1 MILPVADRPINGR
14 VPWVTMA
21 LIVLN
26 TLIFFVT
33 FIFGDEAFYM
43 KWALVPARSAPLT
56 FLTYQFLHG
65 GVEHLVGNMLFLWF
79 FGFNT
84 ERRLGPVAYLVLYLL
99 LGVIAGGSFIPM
111 TSHKEMPLVGA
122 SGSIAGLM
130 GLYMVLFPR
139 RQIRVVYWMLFY
151 AGTFHVGAF
160 WFGLVYIAYQLPLAI
175 WMTDVDP
182 VAYWAH
188 IGGAVGALVIL
199 GPLARVLEERLYPI
213 TESEIE
219 DDYAETYSEFN
230 YVPEQKT
237 LEPEAEAPPGARE
250 VETRIYKTR
259 AIGAFGLIPRAF
271 VEMTP
276 ELEARLRGIGGPTGP
291 PRSHCLLTTVDFQIA
306 QRFQAELERWGI
318 KTLVYP
324 AREVLR
330 EPTVVRLKE
339 IQPQGDVLV
348 CVDEFGQVHTRGT
361 GSFRI
366 VVTARVGDRTAIDL
380 VARKPITTMRWSGEP
395 DAAIACAGRI
405 AAVIRD
411 APFTRSF
418 QELASNRTVPAR
430 AFAEERVYND
440 YVLWATQLVST
451 PVYRVKRASGDV
463 SSLRPAPQ
471 SR

>member
-1 MILPVADRPINGR
+1 MILPVADRRINER
-14 VPWVTMA
+14 VPYVSIA
-21 LIVLN
+21 LIAIN
-26 TLIFFVT
+26 TIVFFFT
-33 FIFGDEAFYM
+33 FVIGNEAFYLN
-43 KWALVPARSAPLT
+43 WGVVPDRAAPIT

-84 ERRLGPVAYLVLYLL
+84 ERRLGPLLYTALYLA
-99 LGVIAGGSFIPM
+99 LGVVAAASFMPM
-111 TSHKEMPLVGA
+111 TVHKEMPLVGA

-139 RQIRVVYWMLFY
+139 RQIRVVYWLLFY
-151 AGTFHVGAF
+151 AGTFRVGAF

-199 GPLARVLEERLYPI
+199 GPLARVLQGRFHAI
-213 TESEIE
+213 TEAEVE

-230 YVPEQKT
+230 YVPEHKT
-237 LEPEAEAPPGARE
+237 LEPEAEPPPGPRE

-271 VEMTP
+271 VDLTP
-276 ELEARLRGIGGPTGP
+276 ELEKRLRDLGGPSGP
-291 PRSHCLLTTVDFQIA
+291 PRAHCLLTTVDFQIA
-306 QRFQAELERWGI
+306 ERFQAELERWGI
-318 KTLVYP
+318 KTLIYP

-330 EPTVVRLKE
+330 EPTVVRLKDV
-339 IQPQGDVLV
+339 QAQGDVLV
-348 CVDEFGQVHTRGT
+348 CIDEFDQLHSRGA

-366 VVTARVGDRTAIDL
+366 IVTGRVGDRVAIDL
-380 VARKPITTMRWSGEP
+380 VARKPITTMRWTGAE
-395 DAAIACAGRI
+395 AEAIVVAGRI
-405 AAVIRD
+405 ADTIHD

-418 QELASNRTVPAR
+418 QELATRREIPKRS
-430 AFAEERVYND
+430 FAEERVYND

-451 PVYRVKRASGDV
+451 PVYRVKRGSGDV
-463 SSLRPAPQ
+463 SSLSPAPQ
-471 SR
+471 GR